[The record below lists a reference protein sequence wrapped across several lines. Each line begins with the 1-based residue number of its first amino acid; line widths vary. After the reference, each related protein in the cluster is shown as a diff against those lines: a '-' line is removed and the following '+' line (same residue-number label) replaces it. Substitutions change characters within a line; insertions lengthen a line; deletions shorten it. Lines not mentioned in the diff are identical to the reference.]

1 MSIEINNE
9 SEIEADLES
18 IGALAR
24 SILTALNVHP
34 EAEVSIILLDEEPMS
49 TLHVEHMDLEGP
61 TDVMSFP
68 MDELRPGTPGT
79 LTPAGMLGDIVICP
93 QVAAEQALA
102 GGHSTAD
109 EILLL
114 ATHGML
120 HLLGFDHAEPEE
132 KAEMFGL
139 QRSLLEDFLGRP
151 APRETMQ

>member
-9 SEIEADLES
+9 SGIEADLES

-24 SILTALNVHP
+24 SILTTLHVHP

-93 QVAAEQALA
+93 QVAAEQAKA

-120 HLLGFDHAEPEE
+120 HLLGYDHGEDQER
-132 KAEMFGL
+132 AEMFSL
-139 QRSLLEDFLGRP
+139 QRALLEDFLGRP
-151 APRETMQ
+151 APRETIQ